1 MTYSEHRKNNR
12 KISGINFMT
21 YFTHYRKNNRKNKVF
36 GDEIRNTKS
45 TIFSYSIS
53 KNGWW
58 ASVDSNHGPQS
69 YQDCA
74 LTS

>member
-1 MTYSEHRKNNR
+1 MSIQIITYATLPCIRYET
-12 KISGINFMT
+12 F
-21 YFTHYRKNNRKNKVF
+21 
-36 GDEIRNTKS
+36 EITSAIDLCNEEK
-45 TIFSYSIS
+45 SIS